1 MADEKGLDS
10 LSLDD
15 LEYTMLVDNP
25 SNILVVDDEDVI
37 RMVFDAL
44 LAETGYQVTYADTAE
59 KAMNRV
65 EQDDQVN
72 LLIVDKNLPGQ
83 NGLDLMRQVHLIKPD
98 TGFIM
103 ITGYASYE
111 SAVEALRLGAY
122 DYLEKPFSDLVL
134 VREKIDRALDRQ
146 RLLRENDV
154 LAHQLRSVHKDLRS
168 KMSTLALKQGRLDP
182 RQIQQLDQLRDRVGR
197 AARALQDA
205 YTRYTALMD
214 NQMIP
219 KGPGEEIRELLE
231 TSWTELSAAMA
242 DREGGSTH

>member
-25 SNILVVDDEDVI
+25 SGILVVDDEDVI

-44 LAETGYQVTYADTAE
+44 LAEAGYQVQYADTAE
-59 KAMNRV
+59 KAIDRV
-65 EQDDQVN
+65 QRDDQLN

-83 NGLDLMRQVHLIKPD
+83 SGLDLMRQVHDVRPD

-146 RLLRENDV
+146 RLLRENQV

-168 KMSTLALKQGRLDP
+168 KVATLALRGTGADP
-182 RQIQQLDQLRDRVGR
+182 RLAAHVEQLKDRVGR

-205 YTRYTALMD
+205 YTRYAALMD
-214 NQMIP
+214 NQLVP
-219 KGPGEEIRELLE
+219 KEPGETIRELLQ
-231 TSWTELSAAMA
+231 TSWAELSAAMA
-242 DREGGSTH
+242 DDETGSTH